1 MQAEA
6 DRWQNLIDDLLTRER
21 HLNSS
26 FKGDVTE
33 PDPTRFVKLFLFI
46 MTDWFGKTAIY
57 KCQSTLACFDLGD
70 ILYFNWVFNIFS
82 K

>member
-21 HLNSS
+21 HLNAS
-26 FKGDVTE
+26 FKGDATE

-46 MTDWFGKTAIY
+46 MTDCLVGKTTIY
-57 KCQSTLACFDLGD
+57 TCQSCFDFGD
-70 ILYFNWVFNIFS
+70 ILYLNLVFNSFS
-82 K
+82 KG